1 MKTKSVNISFFL
13 YFLNDDLFYWIIGCN
28 SLTNNTTY
36 LENGERG
43 AKLSFFVARP
53 LRGPP

>member
-1 MKTKSVNISFFL
+1 MKTKSVNIYFFF

-36 LENGERG
+36 IEDVECG
-43 AKLSFFVARP
+43 AELSFFVARP